1 MVSEHEREM
10 HRYQTETKPSGVK
23 APREEAALKAVR
35 RSASTRWCGSD
46 AEEAGGCDAGGA
58 ADAGAADAGAADADK
73 CQSKVITRR
82 PLSIP

>member
-1 MVSEHEREM
+1 MVTHGEHEREM
-10 HRYQTETKPSGVK
+10 HRYQTERKPSGVK

-58 ADAGAADAGAADADK
+58 ADAGAADADK

-82 PLSIP
+82 PLSMS